1 MNGNKG
7 DSMKKIVLVDGNN
20 LLFRSY
26 YATAYSGNFMKN
38 SKGFPTNGLYGFVNM
53 INKIINDEKPEY
65 ILVAFDKG
73 KTFRHDKYEE
83 YNAGRIQMPDELK
96 LQFPIAKKILEALGI
111 RWFEIDNYEAD
122 DIIGTLSNEIDEK
135 DGIYEALIVSSDKD
149 LLQLISDNVTVKL
162 LKTKDHIMMT
172 PETFKENSGIE
183 PINMIDLKALQGD
196 PSDNIPGVKGIGE
209 KTAIKLLQEY
219 KTVEG
224 IYENIESIKGA
235 NKQKLIDD
243 KEKAFESKDLVT
255 IYKNV
260 PLGFHIEDTKKQEM
274 NLFTLKVLYED
285 LEFYSFLKNINIEK
299 KEDKIDIIEI
309 KCIEDLKILNS
320 NVAIYIEIDNTNYH
334 KSNILGMG
342 IFDGIN
348 LLYVNKFMTKDALNY
363 INNFNKYTYDLKKHY
378 VISKK
383 IGIQL
388 DNVVFD
394 SNIAAYLL
402 NYNVKDDIAY
412 LANDLNYD
420 IAFYE
425 VISKSKELD
434 KDLIKNLV
442 CKKAKFIYETKDML
456 EKQIIDEECNYLFNE
471 IEMPLSIILA
481 EMEYEGIRVDKKI
494 LEEMGIQI
502 TKKIDDISN
511 KIYEL
516 AGEIFNIASPK
527 QLGEILFEKLEIG
540 KGKKTKSGYSTDKAV
555 LEKYKDRHEIVPYI
569 LEHRMFSKLY
579 STYIVG
585 LENAVSDDGKI
596 HTIYTQTLTRT
607 GRLSSIEPNLQNLPA
622 RTEYGRL
629 IRKAFIP
636 EENSVLLS
644 SDYSQIELRVFA
656 HFSKVESW
664 LDAFNNDK
672 DIHTRTA
679 MDIFGVNE
687 ENVTSLMR
695 RQAKAVNFGI
705 LYGISNFGLAED
717 LQVDVKEAK
726 KFIDRYFETY
736 SGTKIYMDEVIKNAY
751 EKGFV
756 STIMNRKRKIDE
768 LKNTNYMIRQQ
779 GERMALNT
787 PIQGSAAD
795 ILKKAMV
802 DIFREFKKENIRSK
816 MLLQVHDELIF
827 NVYNDELE
835 KVKKIVDKC
844 MDNAYQMDV
853 PLKVDIQIGKN
864 WYEAK

>member
-1 MNGNKG
+1 
-7 DSMKKIVLVDGNN
+7 
-20 LLFRSY
+20 
-26 YATAYSGNFMKN
+26 
-38 SKGFPTNGLYGFVNM
+38 
-53 INKIINDEKPEY
+53 
-65 ILVAFDKG
+65 
-73 KTFRHDKYEE
+73 
-83 YNAGRIQMPDELK
+83 
-96 LQFPIAKKILEALGI
+96 
-111 RWFEIDNYEAD
+111 
-122 DIIGTLSNEIDEK
+122 
-135 DGIYEALIVSSDKD
+135 
-149 LLQLISDNVTVKL
+149 
-162 LKTKDHIMMT
+162 MMT
-172 PETFKENSGIE
+172 PETFKENYGIE

-255 IYKNV
+255 NYKNV

-342 IFDGIN
+342 IYDGIN

-471 IEMPLSIILA
+471 KEMPLSIILA
-481 EMEYEGIRVDKKI
+481 EMEYEGI
-494 LEEMGIQI
+494 
-502 TKKIDDISN
+502 
-511 KIYEL
+511 
-516 AGEIFNIASPK
+516 
-527 QLGEILFEKLEIG
+527 
-540 KGKKTKSGYSTDKAV
+540 
-555 LEKYKDRHEIVPYI
+555 
-569 LEHRMFSKLY
+569 
-579 STYIVG
+579 
-585 LENAVSDDGKI
+585 
-596 HTIYTQTLTRT
+596 
-607 GRLSSIEPNLQNLPA
+607 
-622 RTEYGRL
+622 
-629 IRKAFIP
+629 
-636 EENSVLLS
+636 
-644 SDYSQIELRVFA
+644 
-656 HFSKVESW
+656 
-664 LDAFNNDK
+664 
-672 DIHTRTA
+672 
-679 MDIFGVNE
+679 
-687 ENVTSLMR
+687 
-695 RQAKAVNFGI
+695 
-705 LYGISNFGLAED
+705 
-717 LQVDVKEAK
+717 
-726 KFIDRYFETY
+726 
-736 SGTKIYMDEVIKNAY
+736 
-751 EKGFV
+751 
-756 STIMNRKRKIDE
+756 
-768 LKNTNYMIRQQ
+768 
-779 GERMALNT
+779 
-787 PIQGSAAD
+787 
-795 ILKKAMV
+795 
-802 DIFREFKKENIRSK
+802 
-816 MLLQVHDELIF
+816 
-827 NVYNDELE
+827 
-835 KVKKIVDKC
+835 
-844 MDNAYQMDV
+844 
-853 PLKVDIQIGKN
+853 
-864 WYEAK
+864 

>member
-1 MNGNKG
+1 
-7 DSMKKIVLVDGNN
+7 MKKIVLVDGNN

-53 INKIINDEKPEY
+53 INKIINEEKPEY

-73 KTFRHDKYEE
+73 KTFRHDKYEG
-83 YNAGRIQMPDELK
+83 YKAGRIQMPDELK
-96 LQFPIAKKILEALGI
+96 LQFPVAKEIMDALGI
-111 RWFEIDNYEAD
+111 KWFEIDNYEAD
-122 DIIGTLSNEIDEK
+122 DIIGTLSSQIDEK

-162 LKTKDHIMMT
+162 LKTKDHIIMT
-172 PETFKENSGIE
+172 PDTFKEYYGID

-209 KTAIKLLQEY
+209 KTAIKLLQDY

-224 IYENIESIKGA
+224 IYENIDYIKGA
-235 NKQKLIDD
+235 NQKKLLEDQ
-243 KEKAFESKDLVT
+243 EKAFESKELVT
-255 IYKNV
+255 IYKKV
-260 PLGFHIEDTKKQEM
+260 PLGFGIEDTKKQNINMES
-274 NLFTLKVLYED
+274 LKKIYEN
-285 LEFYSFLKNINIEK
+285 LEFYSFLKNMNIAK
-299 KEDKIDIIEI
+299 KEEKIDIKEANNIN
-309 KCIEDLKILNS
+309 DLECLNS
-320 NVAIYIEIDNTNYH
+320 PISMYVEIDNTNYH
-334 KSNILGMG
+334 KANVLGMG
-342 IFDGIN
+342 LYDGKN
-348 LLYVNKFMTKDALNY
+348 LIY
-363 INNFNKYTYDLKKHY
+363 INKSMLKETFEYINKMDKYTYDLKKHY
-378 VISKK
+378 VVCKKYGINMHNIS
-383 IGIQL
+383 
-388 DNVVFD
+388 FD
-394 SNIAAYLL
+394 ANIAAYLL

-412 LANDLNYD
+412 LANDFNYE
-420 IAFYE
+420 IPFFE
-425 VISKSKELD
+425 VVSKSKEKD
-434 KDLIKNLV
+434 EDLIKNLV
-442 CKKAKFIYETKDML
+442 CQKAKFIYEIKDDL
-456 EKQIIDEECNYLFNE
+456 EKQIIDEDCNYLFNE

-481 EMEYEGIRVDKKI
+481 EMEFEGIRVDKQI
-494 LEEMGIQI
+494 LEEMGIEI
-502 TKKIDDISN
+502 TKKIDEISN
-511 KIYEL
+511 KIYSL
-516 AGEIFNIASPK
+516 AGEVFNIASPK
-527 QLGEILFEKLEIG
+527 QLGEILFDKLEIG
-540 KGKKTKSGYSTDKAV
+540 KGKKTRSGYSTDKNI

-569 LEHRMFSKLY
+569 LEHRMYSKLY

-585 LENAVSDDGKI
+585 LENAICEDGKI

-629 IRKAFIP
+629 IRKAFVS
-636 EENSVLLS
+636 EKDCLLLS

-656 HFSKVESW
+656 HFSKVDSW
-664 LDAFNNDK
+664 VEAFNNDK

-679 MDIFGVNE
+679 MDIFNVQE
-687 ENVTSLMR
+687 KDVTSLMR

-717 LQVDVKEAK
+717 LQVDVKDAK
-726 KFIDRYFETY
+726 KFIDKYFETY
-736 SGTKIYMDEVIKNAY
+736 SGTKLYMDDVVQNAY

-768 LKNTNYMIRQQ
+768 LKNPNYIIRQQ

-802 DIFREFKKENIRSK
+802 DIFKAFREENIQSK

-827 NVYNDELE
+827 NVYNFELE
-835 KVKKIVDKC
+835 KVKSIVNRC
-844 MDNAYQMDV
+844 MDEAYKMDV
-853 PLKVDIQIGKN
+853 PLKVDIEVGKN